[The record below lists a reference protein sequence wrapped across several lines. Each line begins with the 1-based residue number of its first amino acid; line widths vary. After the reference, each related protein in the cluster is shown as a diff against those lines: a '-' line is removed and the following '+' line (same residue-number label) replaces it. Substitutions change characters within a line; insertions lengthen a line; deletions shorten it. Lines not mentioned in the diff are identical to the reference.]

1 MIEVPPEI
9 DFKNEKEEYEYYYY
23 YPLPMAIVIMVIL
36 DNYKSMK
43 RYIFDKI
50 KKVAMPYILDF

>member
-43 RYIFDKI
+43 RYIF
-50 KKVAMPYILDF
+50 